1 MATSYIPLALHH
13 SPAPKVR
20 HFAMLAGIEASV
32 RGTLI
37 SAMPLVVYDALGS
50 AEATSATYF
59 MAGLIALAWGLMVPW
74 ATRYLPRRWAYSA

>member
-1 MATSYIPLALHH
+1 MATGYIPLVLHH

-50 AEATSATYF
+50 AEATSSAYF
-59 MAGLIALAWGLMVPW
+59 MAGLVALAWGLMVPW
-74 ATRYLPRRWAYSA
+74 ATRHLPR